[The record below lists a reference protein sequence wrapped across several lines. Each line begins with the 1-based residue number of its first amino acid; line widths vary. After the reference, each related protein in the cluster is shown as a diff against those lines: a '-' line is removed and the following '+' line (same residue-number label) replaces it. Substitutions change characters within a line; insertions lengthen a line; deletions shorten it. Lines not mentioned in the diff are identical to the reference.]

1 MANFFD
7 DGSPYLSHPLL
18 TPERSAAEAEQ
29 LATILA
35 LQPSNTVL
43 DVGCGFG
50 RHTVAL
56 AALGYRTVG
65 IDPSATMIA
74 AARDV
79 ATTANAAEA
88 RFRIG
93 SGQDLTETDQFDAAI
108 CMFTSLGQVGPNGD
122 DNRTMLTP
130 VAKAVRPGGRLV
142 VEVPVRD
149 QAIAALVTEET
160 FGAGDNRTEVTRS
173 FDAATDRIVEHFALF
188 VDGEQTDFD
197 LSYHLFSPSELAR
210 LLDAS
215 GFETLAVRSSL
226 EALNQPEGDVIDL
239 VPDHGFMLALAAVR

>member
-29 LATILA
+29 LAAILA

-74 AARDV
+74 AARDA
-79 ATTANAAEA
+79 ATTGNAAEA

-93 SGQDLTETDQFDAAI
+93 SGQDLTETDHFDAAI
-108 CMFTSLGQVGPNGD
+108 CMFTSLGQVGPDGN
-122 DNRTMLTP
+122 DNRSMLAA
-130 VAKAVRPGGRLV
+130 VARAVRPGGRLV
-142 VEVPVRD
+142 VEVPVRER
-149 QAIAALVTEET
+149 AVATLVTDET

-173 FDAATDRIVEHFALF
+173 FDAETSRIVERFALF
-188 VDGEQTDFD
+188 ADGQQTNFD
-197 LSYHLFSPSELAR
+197 LSYHLFSPPDLVG
-210 LLDAS
+210 LLEAS
-215 GFETLAVRSSL
+215 GFEALAVRSSL
-226 EALNQPEGDVIDL
+226 EALNQPDGDAVQLSAED
-239 VPDHGFMLALAAVR
+239 GFMLALAAVR